1 VLHVRMKLAADL
13 TEDWTGTTPP
23 GGFTGWNTRA
33 TSASGTQSS
42 LIDTDGVTT
51 GVGYSQTEWWDYAT
65 DLGTPGT
72 TGLHAEIAYTY
83 QVHNNGSD
91 PVTVAFFSVP
101 AGTYTLRLHHTDAN
115 DNPTTRF
122 TCNADARS
130 WSTGAYQDW
139 TGLSPSGGTISAQTG
154 LSGSTAAASLCA
166 IELIQTAEGG
176 TETLRVA
183 GTAALSLGASASLR
197 VQQPAALGGTAG
209 WSLAASATLSMSPT
223 PPRPRRILVICS

>member
-23 GGFTGWNTRA
+23 GGFPGWNTRT
-33 TSASGTQSS
+33 TSAPGSQSS
-42 LIDTDGVTT
+42 LIDTAAAATA
-51 GVGYSQTEWWDYAT
+51 VGFTQTEWWDYAT
-65 DLGTPGT
+65 DLGTAGT

-83 QVHNNGSD
+83 QVHNGGS
-91 PVTVAFFSVP
+91 PAVTVAFTSVP

-139 TGLSPSGGTISAQTG
+139 TGLSPSGGVISAQTG

-166 IELIQTAEGG
+166 LELIQTGAG
-176 TETLRVA
+176 TDTLRLA
-183 GTAALSLGASASLR
+183 GSAALTLAGSAALTMTANPARLQGSAALTLAASASLLVTR
-197 VQQPAALGGTAG
+197 
-209 WSLAASATLSMSPT
+209 
-223 PPRPRRILVICS
+223 RPRRRIVCITS